1 MKEVKGAYQGKG
13 KKLAI
18 VVSRFNE
25 MIGGRLLEGCI
36 DELKKQGVE
45 DKNMAVFWTPGSFEI
60 PQVLAKLVEKK
71 GYDAFIVLGA
81 IIRGD
86 TPHFDYI
93 AAELSKGITSLS
105 LEKKIPISF
114 GVITADTLDQAIER
128 AGTKQGNRGR
138 DAARAAVE
146 MADLFSQL

>member
-13 KKLAI
+13 KKLAVI
-18 VVSRFNE
+18 VSRFNE
-25 MIGGRLLEGCI
+25 MISSRLLTGCI
-36 DELKKQGVE
+36 DELKKMGTE
-45 DKNMAVFWTPGSFEI
+45 EKNISVFWAPGSFEI
-60 PQVLAKLVEKK
+60 PQVLSRLCDKK

-105 LEKKIPISF
+105 LSKKIPVAF
-114 GVITADTLDQAIER
+114 GVITADTLEQAIER

-138 DAARAAVE
+138 DVARTAVE
-146 MADLFSQL
+146 MADLFTRI